1 MKNTRSPA
9 LICLILASA
18 AVVLSCRNPF
28 SSAFVDGG
36 VKLGAQSGT
45 LIVGTAGSAAYS
57 VTTIHVAA
65 GAIGTVGWYSSPAGN
80 ASASAPAGIAAS
92 VSGVAGDAATLT
104 MTATTAVAAGSY
116 YFKLA
121 EGEVSSSIATL
132 TVNGQVATPRFS
144 VGGGTYSSNQSITIG
159 CATPGASIYYT
170 VTAGSAGT
178 TPTTSSTPYTG
189 AIPVTGDGT
198 TETIEA
204 IAVMGGMRDSTVIAA
219 TYVINYSLVSTP
231 SFSLGGGTY
240 NTDQSI
246 TISCATPGASI
257 YYTVTAGSAGTT
269 PTTSSTPYTGAIPMA
284 GNGTTQTIEAIAVRS
299 GMTDSTVST
308 ATYVI
313 NYSQVSTP
321 SFSAGGGAYTVDQ
334 SLTISCTTSGATI
347 YYTVTSGTTGTTPT
361 ISSSPYAGAIPVVG
375 PGTTQTIEAIAVK
388 SGMSDSS
395 VITATYVVDEL
406 APTVTM
412 LSIAGGATY
421 TSSATVTV
429 SFNVQDNLS
438 GVAGYYVGES
448 STAPALSS
456 FTSVSNT
463 GTAATPESVSYS
475 LSAGDGPKTIYVFA
489 IDAAGNE
496 FAGTSGTIVLNANG
510 PVVTGATVKDNTAGV
525 ASGYCTSGTVTTDA
539 VTATPVSGTTV
550 TAYAITAT
558 SASSAPVASDGSWSA
573 TPTYALPA
581 GDGTQTVRVWAK
593 DSLGVE
599 SSTHYDA
606 TIVQDLSG
614 PVVTAATVQDNTGG
628 SLTFCTSG
636 TVTTSSS
643 SVTATPVS
651 GTTVAA
657 YAITATS
664 ASSAPVASSG
674 SWSATPTYAL
684 PAGDGTQTVRV
695 WAKDSLGIVSSTYHD
710 TTIVQDLNGPSV
722 TAAAVKDNTGGSL
735 TFCTSGTVTTS
746 SSSVTATPVSGT
758 TVAAYAITATSASS
772 APVASSGSWSA
783 TPTYVLPAGDGT
795 QTVRVWA
802 KDSAGMVSTSH
813 IDATIVQDLNGPVV
827 TAATVQDNTGGSL
840 TFCTS
845 GTVTTSSSSVTATP
859 VSGTTVAA
867 YAITATSASTAPIA
881 SSGSWSATPTYN
893 LPSGDGSQTLRVW
906 AKDSLQVVSST
917 HYDAT
922 IVQDRNGP
930 VVTGATIKDNTAGV
944 TSGYCTSGT
953 VTTSSS
959 NVTAASV
966 SGTTVAAYVIT
977 ATSASSAPVASD
989 GSWSAT
995 PTYALPAGD
1004 GAQTARLWAKDSL
1017 GVVSST
1023 HYDATII
1030 QDRNGPVVTGAT
1042 IMDVATTSLSN
1053 CTSGTVA
1060 TNAGLVMT
1068 TPVSGATI
1076 AAYAITATS
1085 ESMAPVASDG
1095 SWSAT
1100 PTYNLPGGDGQY
1112 SVRVW
1117 AKDSLGVVSST
1128 HYDATIVQ
1136 DLNGPNVTN
1145 ATIKDNTP
1153 GVTSGYCTSGTVTTD
1168 LVSTMPV
1175 SGTTVTAYAITAT
1188 SASSAPVASD
1198 GSWSATPTYAL
1209 PAGDGSQTV
1218 RVWAKD
1224 SGGAVSSTHYD
1235 ATIVQDRNGPSVT
1248 GASIKDNT
1256 AGVASGYCTSGTV
1269 TTNAVTAT
1277 PVSGTTVTSYA
1288 ITATSA
1294 SSAPVASDGSWS
1306 ATPTYALP
1314 AGDGSQTVR
1323 VWAKDSLGVVSSTH
1337 YDATIVQ
1344 DRNGPTM
1351 INVTIRDLT
1360 TQDPNYCTSGVL
1372 RPLQID
1378 YIPVSGTTIS
1388 AFAITAT
1395 SASSAPAAGDASWL
1409 SISTTYNLPSGDG
1422 PQTVRVWAKD
1432 SAGAVSSTHYDATI
1446 VQDRNGPGMTSAT
1459 ATLSDSINTGVAVGY
1474 CTSGTVT
1481 ASVSGAT
1488 LVSGT
1493 TVAAYALTSTSTS
1506 TAPVASDESWS
1517 ATPTYALPAGDG
1529 PQTVRVW
1536 AKDSAGAVSSTYCDA
1551 TIIQDR
1557 NGPVVTGAT
1566 LMDAMTMST
1575 GNFTSGVVTTNAVTT
1590 TPVSGTMVTAYAITN
1605 NSVWMAPPASDG
1617 SWSPMPNYNLPG
1629 GEGQYPLRVWAKDS
1643 VGVVSSTYFDATIT
1657 VDLTPP
1663 DIAIAGTN
1671 KPTYDGTDL
1680 SMYVINEVSGVAT
1693 ITYWYG
1699 DIGKNIAPQIWDVPL
1714 APPVSI
1720 GSLTVPLDPAYI
1732 TNVDGS
1738 QFSFCVTDAAG
1749 NTTSDRYVMYRSSGV
1764 WQFDYSV
1771 GINYS
1776 VISRTHPKPR
1786 IGPTSVNK
1794 ASGSSRASFATA
1806 IYDEPDPAPR
1816 ARVVQSLNEAARTD
1830 RGVKPI
1836 ETSYAH
1842 PAGERPKARP
1852 SIDIS
1857 GLSLIARSAAAAE
1870 AAAKAAG
1877 KPSSALVPI
1886 RLTMPAGAPSA
1897 SAPVPRSA
1905 PPASTASVGSSSSAS
1920 GAGSRAG
1927 ASAPTTVALP
1937 SGGGPQVPAKAPI
1950 PSPVPPP
1957 DIYMDT
1963 ESNNREEEE
1972 TEACEDAE

>member
-1198 GSWSATPTYAL
+1198 VSWSAMPTYNL
-1209 PAGDGSQTV
+1209 PAGDGSQM
-1218 RVWAKD
+1218 
-1224 SGGAVSSTHYD
+1224 
-1235 ATIVQDRNGPSVT
+1235 
-1248 GASIKDNT
+1248 
-1256 AGVASGYCTSGTV
+1256 
-1269 TTNAVTAT
+1269 
-1277 PVSGTTVTSYA
+1277 
-1288 ITATSA
+1288 
-1294 SSAPVASDGSWS
+1294 
-1306 ATPTYALP
+1306 
-1314 AGDGSQTVR
+1314 VR

-1395 SASSAPAAGDASWL
+1395 SVSSAPAAGDASWL

-1749 NTTSDRYVMYRSSGV
+1749 NMTSNRYVMIRSSGV

-1771 GINYS
+1771 GINAS

-1786 IGPTSVNK
+1786 IGPASVSK
-1794 ASGSSRASFATA
+1794 ASGSSQGSSRASFATA
-1806 IYDEPDPAPR
+1806 IYDDEEPAKKAMAD
-1816 ARVVQSLNEAARTD
+1816 AAVNDAVRSD
-1830 RGVKPI
+1830 IGIKPI
-1836 ETSYAH
+1836 ETSYAV
-1842 PAGERPKARP
+1842 PVGARP
-1852 SIDIS
+1852 NTPRPIDSS
-1857 GLSLIARSAAAAE
+1857 GLSLIARSASAAE
-1870 AAAKAAG
+1870 AAAKAGG
-1877 KPSSALVPI
+1877 KPSSALVPV
-1886 RLTMPAGAPSA
+1886 RLSMPAGAPSA

-1905 PPASTASVGSSSSAS
+1905 PSASTASGESSSVAS
-1920 GAGSRAG
+1920 GSGSRAG
-1927 ASAPTTVALP
+1927 ASSPVTIPLP
-1937 SGGGPQVPAKAPI
+1937 SGGGPQAPAKA
-1950 PSPVPPP
+1950 PVPPP
-1957 DIYMDT
+1957 DLYVDT

-1972 TEACEDAE
+1972 TDGCEDAE